1 LNKTMRTAAQ
11 TAVLMAILTLI
22 AKAFGFV
29 REMVMANFF
38 GTTYITDAYVMA
50 FAIPMIIFGGIFAS
64 VATGYMPLFS
74 RITENDGET
83 AGSKFTSEV
92 INLLMVVSILA
103 AIIGII
109 FSDQIVSIF
118 ASGFSGETA
127 RLTSFFTKVTFCYIL
142 FTSIAGI
149 LEAYLQ
155 YKGTFLVQIVLGY
168 IPNVIVIAV
177 IVISAF
183 TSHYYLAFGWLL
195 AHIVR
200 ASILVFIAKK
210 KGFKYSPVF
219 KINET
224 IKRIIAIA
232 LPVFIASGI
241 MQINTFVD
249 KTLASGL
256 AEGSVAALNYG
267 MILVGLITGLTISIL
282 TTILYPKLNQAN
294 SLQDYD
300 RFSDIIGTGM
310 TLVAIVAIPCSLGA
324 MVYSGQIVQIIY
336 ERGVFDPL
344 ATSMTGSAF
353 FYYSMG
359 LLFISLNDL
368 MIRAYYSMHDMRT
381 PMIFA
386 GIGVIINITLNLI
399 LIQFMGLSGLA
410 LATSIAAMANAGMLF
425 IGMKKKYPHVIL
437 MKSKKKLLKITVA
450 ALVAVGSSYLV
461 YIFVVMPMADI
472 IYMRVVQL
480 GIPVAVAILV
490 YFGLL
495 VVFKVEELKM
505 IREIVKR

>member
-1 LNKTMRTAAQ
+1 MRTAAQ

-22 AKAFGFV
+22 SKAFGFV

-50 FAIPMIIFGGIFAS
+50 FAIPMIIFGGVFGSI
-64 VATGYMPLFS
+64 ATAYMPLFS
-74 RITENDGET
+74 RITENDGEK
-83 AGSKFTSEV
+83 AGNKFTSEI
-92 INLLMVVSILA
+92 INLLLVVSIFA

-127 RLTSFFTKVTFCYIL
+127 RLTSFFAKVTFCYVL
-142 FTSIAGI
+142 FTSIANI

-155 YKGTFLVQIVLGY
+155 YKGIFLVQIVLGY
-168 IPNVIVIAV
+168 VQNIIVIGV
-177 IVISAF
+177 IIISAF
-183 TSHYYLAFGWLL
+183 TSHYYLAFGFLL
-195 AHIVR
+195 AHITR
-200 ASILVFIAKK
+200 AIILVFIAKK
-210 KGFKYSPVF
+210 RRFKYSPVL
-219 KINET
+219 KMDET
-224 IKRIIAIA
+224 VKRIIVIA

-241 MQINTFVD
+241 GQINTFVD

-256 AEGSVAALNYG
+256 PEGSVAALNYG
-267 MILVGLITGLTISIL
+267 MILVGVISGLTITIL

-294 SLQDYD
+294 SLQDFD

-324 MVYSGQIVQIIY
+324 MLYSGQIVQIIY

-359 LLFISLNDL
+359 LLFLSLNTL
-368 MIRAYYSMHDMRT
+368 MIHAYYSMHDMKT

-386 GIGVIINITLNLI
+386 GIGVIINIILNLI
-399 LIQFMGLSGLA
+399 LIRFMALSGLA
-410 LATSIAAMANAGMLF
+410 LATSISYLATTILLF
-425 IGMKKKYPHVIL
+425 AGMKKKYPHVVL
-437 MKSKKKLLKITVA
+437 MRSKRKLLKITVSA
-450 ALVAVGSSYLV
+450 IAAVGSSYLV

-480 GIPVAVAILV
+480 GIPVAVAIVV
-490 YFGLL
+490 YFGML
-495 VVFKVEELKM
+495 VMFKVEELGM
-505 IREIVKR
+505 IRQIIKK

>member
-1 LNKTMRTAAQ
+1 MRTAAQ

-22 AKAFGFV
+22 SKAFGFV
-29 REMVMANFF
+29 REMVMANYF

-50 FAIPMIIFGGIFAS
+50 FAIPMIIFGGIFGS
-64 VATGYMPLFS
+64 VATAYMPLFS
-74 RITENDGET
+74 RITENDGEK
-83 AGSKFTSEV
+83 AGNKFTSEI
-92 INLLMVVSILA
+92 INLLLVVSIFA

-127 RLTSFFTKVTFCYIL
+127 RLTSFFTKVTFCYVL

-168 IPNVIVIAV
+168 VQNIIVVGV

-183 TSHYYLAFGWLL
+183 TSHYYLAFGFLL
-195 AHIVR
+195 AHITR
-200 ASILVFIAKK
+200 AIILVFIAKK
-210 KGFKYSPVF
+210 KRFKYSPVL
-219 KINET
+219 KMDET
-224 IKRIIAIA
+224 VKRIIVIA

-256 AEGSVAALNYG
+256 PEGSVAALNYG
-267 MILVGLITGLTISIL
+267 MILVGVITGLTITIL

-294 SLQDYD
+294 SLQDQD

-324 MVYSGQIVQIIY
+324 MLYSGQIVQIIY
-336 ERGVFDPL
+336 ERGVFDPV
-344 ATSMTGSAF
+344 ATSMTGAAF

-359 LLFISLNDL
+359 LLFLSLNTL
-368 MIRAYYSMHDMRT
+368 MTQAYYSMHDMKM

-386 GIGVIINITLNLI
+386 GIGVIINIILNLI
-399 LIQFMGLSGLA
+399 LIRFMALSGLA
-410 LATSIAAMANAGMLF
+410 LATSISYLATTILLF
-425 IGMKKKYPHVIL
+425 AGMKKKYPHVVL
-437 MKSKKKLLKITVA
+437 MRSKSKLLKITIA
-450 ALVAVGSSYLV
+450 ALVAVGFSYLV
-461 YIFVVMPMADI
+461 YIFVVMPMADV

-480 GIPVAVAILV
+480 GIPVVVAIVV